1 MKKTGRAAALAVLLA
16 LLAGLLAG
24 CGGEMTAEK
33 LAQRMAKA
41 TRRAQITQ
49 LTLTSGLVLQLE
61 GQQQE
66 TGLRTVVEMQL
77 SAGSGEA
84 YASVSAG
91 TVGDGPRFSGDTQT
105 WLLPQEDTLAAYT
118 HTDSSG
124 QWLLAEQP
132 LPEGDGNGS
141 LAFLAELDPALL
153 ELAPEQEEVNGTR
166 VWRLTVW
173 LTPEQLSEALGRAA
187 GLQAAAGVLDW
198 KGAGSIE
205 TVFYVSTRSGL
216 PVRIEVQA
224 NGLGLPDALLAGIF
238 SDAERQVLPGSAR
251 LHAYYDAI
259 SYNDKKLELPA
270 LPEQGRSSAVS
281 AEELLESGAL
291 YAIEENGQQVLVRAP
306 ADWQAYGQ
314 GPDTV
319 TLARPDGSL
328 TVTYTMYTPDA
339 DRAFFASMIG
349 EQELPPL
356 QTGGGYLLHG
366 DGPQIGGFETM
377 WVECEEMMICYAWSR
392 AGDACLYLRA
402 VAVGQG
408 LDAEAVLRPLLEQVG
423 R

>member
-1 MKKTGRAAALAVLLA
+1 MKKAGRAAALAVLA
-16 LLAGLLAG
+16 VLLAGLLAG
-24 CGGEMTAEK
+24 CGGEMTAEE

-41 TRRAQITQ
+41 ARKTQITQ
-49 LTLTSGLVLQLE
+49 LTLTSGLVVQLE
-61 GQQQE
+61 GQERE
-66 TGLRTVVEMQL
+66 TGLRTVAEMQL
-77 SAGSGEA
+77 SEKPQET
-84 YASVSAG
+84 YASVSTV
-91 TVGDGPRFSGDTQT
+91 TVGEGIWLGEDTQT
-105 WLLPQEDTLAAYT
+105 WQLPQEDALTAYT

-132 LPEGDGNGS
+132 LPEGEGNGA

-166 VWRLTVW
+166 VWRLTTQ
-173 LTPEQLSEALGRAA
+173 LTPEQLSAALGRAA

-198 KGAGSIE
+198 KDAASIE
-205 TVFYVSTRSGL
+205 TVFYVSTKSKL

-224 NGLGLPDALLAGIF
+224 SGLSLPDALLAGMF
-238 SDAERQVLPGSAR
+238 SDAGLRVLPGSAR

-259 SYNDKKLELPA
+259 GYGGKVELPA

-281 AEELLESGAL
+281 AEELQEHGAL

-319 TLARPDGSL
+319 TLSRPDGRL

-339 DRAFFASMIG
+339 DRAFFTALIE
-349 EQELPPL
+349 EQEVPIL
-356 QTGGGYLLHG
+356 QLGGGYLSHG
-366 DGPQIGGFETM
+366 EGPKIGGFETE
-377 WVECEEMMICYAWSR
+377 WVECEEMMLCFAWSKT
-392 AGDACLYLRA
+392 GDACLYLR
-402 VAVGQG
+402 VAAAGQG
-408 LDAEAVLRPLLEQVG
+408 LDPEEVLRPLLEQVG